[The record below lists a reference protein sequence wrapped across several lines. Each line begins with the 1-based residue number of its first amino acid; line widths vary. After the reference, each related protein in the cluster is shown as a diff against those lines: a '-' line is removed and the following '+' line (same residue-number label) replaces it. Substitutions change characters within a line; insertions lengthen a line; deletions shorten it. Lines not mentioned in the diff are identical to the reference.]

1 MTNAELKFMELTPNR
16 LKDIKEELEGLRTEV
31 NALTE
36 AVKQIAEILHNGL
49 KEEYTPSWSEA
60 PYDIIYEKI
69 ADL

>member
-36 AVKQIAEILHNGL
+36 AVKQIAEILHNGI
-49 KEEYTPSWSEA
+49 KE
-60 PYDIIYEKI
+60 K
-69 ADL
+69 